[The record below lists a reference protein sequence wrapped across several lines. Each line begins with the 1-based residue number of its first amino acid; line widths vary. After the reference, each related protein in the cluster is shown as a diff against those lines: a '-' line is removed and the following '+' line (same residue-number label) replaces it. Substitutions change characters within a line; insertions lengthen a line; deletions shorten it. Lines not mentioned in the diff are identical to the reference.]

1 MKVTLPFDELCRIM
15 SDFTQI
21 GFMEAIKA
29 YEPTQDRIRSREIK
43 NWLKIM
49 RIDEKKFNALVKEG
63 KIKARHNGVGKN
75 SPLYYSKKEI
85 KAAITAA
92 KIFSITTSQS
102 I

>member
-1 MKVTLPFDELCRIM
+1 M

-29 YEPTQDRIRSREIK
+29 YEPTRDLVRSREIK

-49 RIDEKKFNALVKEG
+49 RIDERKFNALVKEG
-63 KIKARHNGVGKN
+63 KIKKRHIGTCKN
-75 SPLYYSKKEI
+75 SPIYFSKKEV
-85 KAAITAA
+85 KEAITAA
-92 KIFSITTSQS
+92 KIFSITINKS

>member
-1 MKVTLPFDELCRIM
+1 MNITLPFDELCRIM

-21 GFMEAIKA
+21 GFMSAIKA
-29 YEPTQDRIRSREIK
+29 YEPTQDLIRAREVK
-43 NWLKIM
+43 DWLKIM
-49 RIDEKKFNALVKEG
+49 LIDEKKFNALVNNG
-63 KIKARHNGVGKN
+63 KIKARRIGTGKN

-92 KIFSITTSQS
+92 KIFSITVNQS